1 MEQQI
6 TVDGEPV
13 TLAADGMLEQ
23 RVEAGSVE
31 VEGEQLVIGVGYRSD
46 REVGGF
52 TASPQGPAA
61 EGVLVLH

>member
-1 MEQQI
+1 
-6 TVDGEPV
+6 
-13 TLAADGMLEQ
+13 MLEQ